1 MLPFGFF
8 PTTSGRQSG
17 FIVPSWGEENQK
29 GFFLRDAGYY
39 FAFND
44 YIDLTVLGG
53 IYTFG
58 SWEASVASRYTK
70 RYKYSGSFNVRF
82 SKDIIGEKG
91 DQNYMN
97 MNNYNVVWMHQQDPK
112 FRPNSSFSASVNF
125 SSSGYSKYGSQTI
138 GEYLNTQTNSSIAYS
153 KSWAGTPFSLST
165 NFSHSQNSQDSTVS
179 LSFPNVVFNVARIY
193 PFRRK
198 TRRASSAGTRKSR

>member
-1 MLPFGFF
+1 M
-8 PTTSGRQSG
+8 
-17 FIVPSWGEENQK
+17 PSWGEENQK

-97 MNNYNVVWMHQQDPK
+97 MNNYNVVWMP
-112 FRPNSSFSASVNF
+112 
-125 SSSGYSKYGSQTI
+125 
-138 GEYLNTQTNSSIAYS
+138 
-153 KSWAGTPFSLST
+153 
-165 NFSHSQNSQDSTVS
+165 
-179 LSFPNVVFNVARIY
+179 
-193 PFRRK
+193 
-198 TRRASSAGTRKSR
+198 